1 MEPRSESGG
10 FLPSGVLL
18 LSVAALVMAG
28 VTFVVTQ
35 NDKKVE
41 SEQVINVTADPTPTV
56 DPTTPS
62 AKPTKKPTK
71 KPEVVVDRSKVR
83 VEVYNT
89 SAIKGLAADV
99 NDRLAELGWAVGT
112 PDNWPG
118 KFPESTVYYAPGYSA
133 EAEQL
138 ALDLGLKLVKPALGQ
153 MIKDGLSLI
162 LVGPL
167 DS

>member
-1 MEPRSESGG
+1 MERRPESGG
-10 FLPSGVLL
+10 FLPSSVLL

-35 NDKKVE
+35 DKEKTE
-41 SEQVINVTADPTPTV
+41 ASQVTNVTADPTPTGSATPKPSV
-56 DPTTPS
+56 KPSPTE
-62 AKPTKKPTK
+62 
-71 KPEVVVDRSKVR
+71 KPEVVVDRAQIR

-99 NDRLAELGWAVGT
+99 NDRLGDLGWDVGT
-112 PDNWPG
+112 PDNWDG
-118 KFPESTVYYAPGYSA
+118 TFPESTVYYAAGLST

-138 ALDLGLKLVKPALGQ
+138 ALDLGIDLVKPALGQ
-153 MIKDGLSLI
+153 MITDGLSVI
-162 LVGPL
+162 LTGPL